1 MVKRIVWSANAL
13 SDRIQILDY
22 WYQRIENKNYS
33 RKLDKTLKAVI
44 KQLAHFPEMGRKL
57 DDRNERFLIK
67 DAYQIV
73 YLIAENEIYIVHIW
87 DSRRNPDDLK
97 FE

>member
-13 SDRIQILDY
+13 SDRIQILDF
-22 WYQRIENKNYS
+22 WYQRIGNKNYS
-33 RKLDKTLKAVI
+33 RKLDNTLKAVI
-44 KQLAHFPEMGRKL
+44 KHLAHFPEMGRKL
-57 DDRNERFLIK
+57 DNRNERILVK
-67 DAYQIV
+67 DAYQIF
-73 YLIAENEIYIVHIW
+73 YSIAENEIHIVHIW